1 MDRNQTTGHFA
12 PINYCLANQG
22 TPANLGT
29 AVNLENAI
37 KLEKREDLS
46 QARERKQS
54 IPLYLY
60 ERKLSKPGE
69 LEQARKPA
77 PAAIMDRN
85 VTRICISSSSSN
97 QRLVRF
103 LSINCNTHFFHF
115 SFKLLIKDV
124 YDHRST

>member
-29 AVNLENAI
+29 AVNLENAV
-37 KLEKREDLS
+37 KLEKQEDLS

-115 SFKLLIKDV
+115 NFKVVD
-124 YDHRST
+124 

>member
-12 PINYCLANQG
+12 PINYSLAIQG
-22 TPANLGT
+22 TPANQKN
-29 AVNLENAI
+29 AV

-60 ERKLSKPGE
+60 ERKLSKPVE

-115 SFKLLIKDV
+115 NFKVVDKRRLGD
-124 YDHRST
+124 Y

>member
-12 PINYCLANQG
+12 PINYSSANLG

-29 AVNLENAI
+29 SANLEKLV
-37 KLEKREDLS
+37 KLEKREEQS

-60 ERKLSKPGE
+60 ERKLSKPAE
-69 LEQARKPA
+69 LQETRKPA

-97 QRLVRF
+97 HRLVR
-103 LSINCNTHFFHF
+103 SISIVIHIFF
-115 SFKLLIKDV
+115 SF
-124 YDHRST
+124 